1 MGESVG
7 FLPNGFEGILR
18 KEKDAIQCES
28 ARAEN
33 GHNRNLSRSNR
44 PPHISLHTRDISPEK
59 NLQTFCIHRPNTSVQ
74 LIYQRYSK
82 ATRNQPILVLSNI
95 LEYIVLTLTCS
106 HSPFILAIAFS
117 SENSLLAELEIS
129 CNLSPSLWTPASRI
143 KSIKTGTREWL
154 WCNLKILKWWLMTW
168 WAQIFMICNISLS
181 HLSCYSESCQVHA
194 WLQTQAPFIG
204 KVV

>member
-1 MGESVG
+1 MKRHILLKILQLEGLMGESVG
-7 FLPNGFEGILR
+7 FLPNGFEEILR

-44 PPHISLHTRDISPEK
+44 PPHISLHTRDISGEEFT
-59 NLQTFCIHRPNTSVQ
+59 NILHTSTIHLCATYISKIFQGNTEP
-74 LIYQRYSK
+74 
-82 ATRNQPILVLSNI
+82 PILVLSNI

-129 CNLSPSLWTPASRI
+129 CNLSPSL
-143 KSIKTGTREWL
+143 
-154 WCNLKILKWWLMTW
+154 
-168 WAQIFMICNISLS
+168 
-181 HLSCYSESCQVHA
+181 
-194 WLQTQAPFIG
+194 
-204 KVV
+204 

>member
-1 MGESVG
+1 MGSRG
-7 FLPNGFEGILR
+7 FCGKR
-18 KEKDAIQCES
+18 KTQYS
-28 ARAEN
+28 ARAPEQKM
-33 GHNRNLSRSNR
+33 GTIETFPGAIGR
-44 PPHISLHTRDISPEK
+44 HISPSTPEISREK
-59 NLQTFCIHRPNTSVQ
+59 NLQTFCTHRPYTSVQ

-154 WCNLKILKWWLMTW
+154 WCNLKILKWWLMTDDL
-168 WAQIFMICNISLS
+168 MSSNIYDL
-181 HLSCYSESCQVHA
+181 
-194 WLQTQAPFIG
+194 
-204 KVV
+204 